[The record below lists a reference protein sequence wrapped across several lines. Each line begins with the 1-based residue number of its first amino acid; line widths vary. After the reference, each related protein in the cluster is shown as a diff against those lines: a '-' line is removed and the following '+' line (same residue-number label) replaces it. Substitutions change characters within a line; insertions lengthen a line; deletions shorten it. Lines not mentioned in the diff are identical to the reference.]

1 MISPSLKAE
10 LVRLNQRSLSKG
22 ETFLLAKAIADSL
35 PLAPA
40 DTDNIKLFTLQF
52 KRVIETSV
60 YELCNYTF
68 LESEEVANVFKLVEE
83 LSLWRCAVAYNPPS
97 ILFKGN
103 GQNVI
108 DDISCLMNYVD
119 STYMCAVGDIID
131 NANYILGLFKRLV
144 DEIKTEV
151 V

>member
-22 ETFLLAKAIADSL
+22 ETFLLAKAIVDSL

-40 DTDNIKLFTLQF
+40 DTDNIKLFTLQY
-52 KRVIETSV
+52 KRIIESTV

-68 LESEEVANVFKLVEE
+68 LESEEVSNVFKLVEE
-83 LSLWRCAVAYNPPS
+83 LSLWRCAVAHNPPS

-103 GQNVI
+103 GQNVV
-108 DDISCLMNYVD
+108 DDISCLLNYVD
-119 STYMCAVGDIID
+119 STYICAVGDIID
-131 NANYILGLFKRLV
+131 NANYMFNLFKRLV
-144 DEIKTEV
+144 GEVKTEV
-151 V
+151 A